1 MFRAVLLTHWR
12 WSRWGLYVL
21 VAAILSIPVVLLGVL
36 GTRDLTLLPVWEV
49 LGPTSGAG
57 VAYLIIALFTGLWLA
72 ASAWNV
78 DTAQDAVYALTRPV
92 PRWYFVL
99 LRLGSGAALSLVPI
113 VGVLAGA
120 LLVALATTRPP
131 EMRVF
136 PVALTAK
143 FAVATWL
150 AYGFCFGGFTG
161 FRPRTAARN
170 AWPLVV
176 ILAAVLLDSATGA
189 HVTSVIG
196 SWLSGPWSPIGAFF
210 GRWNLLDV

>member
-1 MFRAVLLTHWR
+1 MFRAVMMTHWK
-12 WSRWGLYVL
+12 WSRWGVYLL
-21 VAAILSIPVVLLGVL
+21 VAALFSTPVVLLGVL
-36 GTRDLTLLPVWEV
+36 GTRDLTLIPVWEV

-57 VAYLIIALFTGLWLA
+57 AAYLVFSLFTGLWLA

-99 LRLGSGAALSLVPI
+99 MRLGSGVALSLVPI
-113 VGVLAGA
+113 LAVLAGA
-120 LLVALATTRPP
+120 LFAALVTTRPP

-170 AWPLVV
+170 VRPLVV
-176 ILAAVLLDSATGA
+176 ILSGVLIDAATGS
-189 HVTSVIG
+189 HVTTVIG
-196 SWLSGPWSPIGAFF
+196 NWLTGPWSPIGVFF
-210 GRWNLLDV
+210 GRWNLFDV